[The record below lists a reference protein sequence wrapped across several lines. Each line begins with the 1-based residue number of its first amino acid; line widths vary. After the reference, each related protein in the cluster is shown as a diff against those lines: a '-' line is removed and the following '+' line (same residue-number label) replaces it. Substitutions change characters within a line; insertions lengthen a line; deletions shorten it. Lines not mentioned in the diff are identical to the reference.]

1 MTGICKG
8 AGMIAP
14 NMATMLCFILT
25 DMAVE
30 KRALSKALKD
40 SVSKSF
46 NRITI
51 DGDMSTNDTALIMAN
66 GMLGNSGN
74 QRELCIL

>member
-25 DMAVE
+25 DIAVE
-30 KRALSKALKD
+30 KER
-40 SVSKSF
+40 
-46 NRITI
+46 
-51 DGDMSTNDTALIMAN
+51 
-66 GMLGNSGN
+66 
-74 QRELCIL
+74 